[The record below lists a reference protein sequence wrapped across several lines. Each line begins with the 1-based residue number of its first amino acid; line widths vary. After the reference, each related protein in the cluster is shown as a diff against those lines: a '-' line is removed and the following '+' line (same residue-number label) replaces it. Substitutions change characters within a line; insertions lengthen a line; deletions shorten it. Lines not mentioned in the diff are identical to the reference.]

1 MRVIPHRRDAET
13 RRNITKTQGDR
24 RGGRGNRRFPGYLRS
39 AACILC
45 VCLRETPVTSA
56 PSAISGFDFVFS
68 SAPLRLCGD
77 SGVLR
82 LGCGSAAV
90 SLCGE
95 NLRDAPPQADFRIPS
110 AAARPMRM
118 QSGMPIPVYGRN
130 WPAYWSC
137 RAVGRAEAWLRSR
150 LHGVCTFS
158 DGARLEMSAM

>member
-1 MRVIPHRRDAET
+1 MGVIPHRRDAET

-24 RGGRGNRRFPGYLRS
+24 RGGRGNRRFPGCLRS

-82 LGCGSAAV
+82 IGCGSAAV

-95 NLRDAPPQADFRIPS
+95 NLRDAPLKQTSEFLPPPLGPCGCNRECRCRDRRCRPGTGREWRPRALPS
-110 AAARPMRM
+110 PPGAAVA
-118 QSGMPIPVYGRN
+118 
-130 WPAYWSC
+130 
-137 RAVGRAEAWLRSR
+137 
-150 LHGVCTFS
+150 HGVLRHGPRPAG
-158 DGARLEMSAM
+158 DAA